1 MADASRPC
9 DPHLELTTFKHSLPH
24 LRAALKHERKI
35 RIVAIGSSSTAGEGD
50 LVPYPARLELLLRGR
65 FHHRMI
71 DVLNRGIS
79 GQEAPAELSRFEPD
93 VFDES
98 PSLVIWQVGT
108 NAVFRQKE
116 FNFDDVAAA
125 IAFGLAWLADLE
137 ADVVLMDLQYT
148 TAVLTPDDQLKR
160 AEDMVA
166 RISAAADNAG
176 VNLFPRFALMRH
188 WLLDDGIPLDDLVRP
203 GDPDKLHMSDWA
215 TSCVSTALFQ
225 AIEQAAAAPPS
236 T

>member
-1 MADASRPC
+1 MADAPRPC
-9 DPHLELTTFKHSLPH
+9 DPNLDLVRFKHSLPH
-24 LRAALKHERKI
+24 LAAALKHERKI

-50 LVPYPARLELLLRGR
+50 IVPYPSRLELSLRGR

-79 GQEAPAELSRFEPD
+79 GQEAPSELSRFEPD

-125 IAFGLAWLADLE
+125 IVSGLDWLAGLE
-137 ADVVLMDLQYT
+137 ADVVLMDPQYT
-148 TAVLTPDDQLKR
+148 TAVVTPADQLTR

-176 VNLFPRFALMRH
+176 VNLLPRFALIPH
-188 WLLDDGIPLDDLVRP
+188 WVRNDGIPLDDLVRLD
-203 GDPDKLHMSDWA
+203 DPDKLHMSDWA
-215 TSCVSTALFQ
+215 TNCMSMALFQ
-225 AIEQAAAAPPS
+225 AIEQGVAGQGA